1 MNIIDKM
8 IAPFAPEAA
17 LNRVVSRAKLKQINA
32 AYEAARPTRT
42 RTNKGDN
49 RSGTSVAGE
58 APTLRGQARH
68 LEQNHD
74 LATGVLN
81 TLVTRVVGPKGISVE
96 PLPRDQDG
104 KINQALAKEI
114 SQKYRRWLLSPET
127 TGELNGAMMDQL
139 LCRSWFRDGEVF
151 AKDVM
156 GTVPGLTHGS
166 AVPYSVELLEADY
179 CPSDYDDKAKGI
191 SQGIQRNAWGRA
203 SYYYLHKIHPGDAT
217 SYRLELKPV
226 NADLMHH
233 LKLVDRLHQNRG
245 VTVFASVM
253 GRLNDIKDYEDSERV
268 AARIAANMAFFIKKG
283 LPEMYPEDGAP
294 DRELALENGI
304 IFDDL
309 LPGEEVGTIQ
319 SNRPSQLLEGFR
331 NAMMRA
337 VAAGTHTN
345 YSAVSKNYNGNY
357 SAQRQE
363 LVESW
368 DDYGLLSGW
377 YIHCITRPLFERWLK
392 LAVVSGEIKLP
403 DDKSTDLDRST
414 LYDATYQG
422 PSMPWIDPQKE
433 GKGHELS
440 IGNKTRSPQ
449 DIIRSR
455 GANPTD
461 VLDQLEQWDNELDR
475 RGLKPDPVESSIPEP
490 EEPDDPE
497 EDKPTK

>member
-1 MNIIDKM
+1 MNIIDKV
-8 IAPFAPEAA
+8 IAAFAPGAA
-17 LNRVVSRAKLKQINA
+17 LQRVKDRAMLQHVKA
-32 AYEAARPTRT
+32 AYEAAKPTRT
-42 RTNKGDN
+42 RKNKGDN
-49 RSGTSVAGE
+49 RSGTSVAGD
-58 APTLRGQARH
+58 ASTLRGQARH

-74 LATGVLN
+74 LAAGVLN

-96 PLPRDQDG
+96 PLPRNKEG
-104 KINQALAKEI
+104 KIEQELARDI
-114 SQKYRRWLLSPET
+114 NRKYKRWLLSPET

-156 GTVPGLTHGS
+156 GTVPGLVHGS

-179 CPSDYDDKAKGI
+179 CPNDFDDAGKKI
-191 SQGIQRNAWGRA
+191 RQGIQRNAWGRA
-203 SYYYLHKIHPGDAT
+203 NYYHLHKTHPGD
-217 SYRLELKPV
+217 SLGYRHELKSV

-245 VTVFASVM
+245 VSVFASVM

-268 AARIAANMAFFIKKG
+268 AARIAANMAFYIKKG
-283 LPEMYPEDGAP
+283 LPDMYPAEDDAA
-294 DRELALENGI
+294 DRELILENGI

-309 LPGEEVGTIQ
+309 LPGEDVGTIQ

-337 VAAGTHTN
+337 VAAGTKTN
-345 YSAVSKNYNGNY
+345 YSAVSKNYNGTY

-377 YIHCITRPLFERWLK
+377 YIHVMTRPMFERWLR
-392 LAVVSGEIKLP
+392 LAIASGEITLP
-403 DDKSTDLDRST
+403 TTLDKET

-422 PSMPWIDPQKE
+422 PTMPWIDPQKE
-433 GKGHELS
+433 AKGHELS
-440 IGNKTRSPQ
+440 IANKTRAPQ

-455 GANPTD
+455 GANPMD
-461 VLDQLEQWDNELDR
+461 VLDQLQQWDDELDR
-475 RGLKPDPVESSIPEP
+475 RGLKPEPEPAAAQPQQDPEEP
-490 EEPDDPE
+490 EEP
-497 EDKPTK
+497 EDK